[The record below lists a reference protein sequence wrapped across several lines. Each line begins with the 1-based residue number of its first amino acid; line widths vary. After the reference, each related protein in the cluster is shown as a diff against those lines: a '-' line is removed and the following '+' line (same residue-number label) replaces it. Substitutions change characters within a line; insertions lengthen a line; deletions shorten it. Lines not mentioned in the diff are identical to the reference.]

1 VCSSINMSSIE
12 MEMYPFGRDSQ
23 PTHDD
28 GRAADMTEERVQT
41 GFGKVKVTIYGDRK
55 RHPLVTFHD
64 LGLDSESNFQ
74 NFFQYVS
81 VAEFTEKFCIY
92 NINAPGQ
99 EVDAQPLPENFT
111 YPTMDGLA
119 KIVESVVDHYELKHF
134 VAFGVGMGANV
145 MLRYALLNERRLD
158 ALVLVNCV
166 HTKAGWIEWGYQKM
180 NMSYLHKTGMTSFT
194 VDYLMWHHFGR
205 RIDECAA
212 DIVRQY
218 RVFFQHLPN
227 PTNLSALIESYVG
240 RSHVSF
246 SRDLSDGPKLTVP
259 VLQIVGAGS
268 AFVNDAVEVNARL
281 DPAKSDWIKVSDSC
295 GLVLDDRP
303 AAVTEALM
311 LFLQGLGFFPTM
323 NVVKLI
329 KKIQETQREG
339 DASYAADIGS
349 LGEC

>member
-1 VCSSINMSSIE
+1 SNEMSIE
-12 MEMYPFGRDSQ
+12 METYPFGRDTQ
-23 PTHDD
+23 PLHDD
-28 GRAADMTEERVQT
+28 GKAADMTEEKVQT

-55 RHPLVTFHD
+55 RQPLVTFHD

-99 EVDAQPLPENFT
+99 EVDAQRLPDNFV

-119 KIVESVVDHYELKHF
+119 NIVENVVDHFELKHF
-134 VAFGVGMGANV
+134 IGFGVGMGANV
-145 MLRYALLNERRLD
+145 MLRYALRNEHRLD

-227 PTNLSALIESYVG
+227 PNNLAALIQSYVA
-240 RSHVSF
+240 RTPICF
-246 SRDLSDGPKLTVP
+246 SRDESDGPKLKIP

-268 AFVNDAVEVNARL
+268 AFVNDTVEVNARL
-281 DPAKSDWIKVSDSC
+281 DPSKADWIKVSDSC

-323 NVVKLI
+323 NVMKLI
-329 KKIQETQREG
+329 KKIQDTQIG
-339 DASYAADIGS
+339 SYACESGHME
-349 LGEC
+349 EC